1 MKFLWQLKEDIKS
14 NRFAVILI
22 TLELIFALVCF
33 SVCFEL
39 SGGFISS
46 VGFFSKNYDGNS
58 VTASLDGDIK
68 SISEELL
75 SMSEIDSFFSVR
87 YFIGDD
93 SDGRTL
99 YVGDCSENVFNASKL
114 SFNGEM
120 IDTDKDYGEALP
132 CIVSKN
138 MSEIYK
144 IGEIYNI
151 SGTDFYIAGSFRDD
165 NIFYM
170 LGDMINQNFF
180 MCCDKNNKLSESDL
194 RESNVKNA
202 FITAK
207 EGISSMVLAASF
219 GEISGVDSVSAF
231 DFRDEL
237 SDDFDKLSGSL
248 IIGVLVLLLSLLG
261 FLSNNIL
268 SFDQNKKLYRAG
280 LVTGQKNS
288 IVVLLFSARLLICIL
303 LSGLITFLFKEQI
316 ASFLG
321 GSALSLN
328 HLLLSVIT
336 CFGIGCICVIVMT
349 LRIVKMRV

>member
-1 MKFLWQLKEDIKS
+1 MKFLWQLKEDIKA

-58 VTASLDGDIK
+58 VKASLDGDIK
-68 SISEELL
+68 SISEELV
-75 SMSEIDSFFSVR
+75 SMSEIDSFFTVR
-87 YFIGDD
+87 YFIGED
-93 SDGRTL
+93 SDGQTL
-99 YVGDCSENVFNASKL
+99 YVGDCSENLFNASKL

-120 IDTDKDYGEALP
+120 LDTDKDYGEALP
-132 CIVSKN
+132 CMISKN

-144 IGEIYNI
+144 TGEVYNL
-151 SGTDFYIAGSFRDD
+151 SGTDFYVVGSFSDD

-170 LGDMINQNFF
+170 LGNMVNQNFF
-180 MCCDKNNKLSESDL
+180 MCCDKNNKLSESAL

-207 EGISSMVLAASF
+207 EGISSTVLSASF
-219 GEISGVDSVSAF
+219 SEVNGIDAVSEF

-248 IIGVLVLLLSLLG
+248 IIGLLVLLLSLLG

-268 SFDQNKKLYRAG
+268 SFNQNKKLYRAG

-288 IVVLLFSARLLICIL
+288 IIVLLFSARLLICIF
-303 LSGLITFLFKEQI
+303 LSGLIAFLFKEQI
-316 ASFLG
+316 ASFLDSG
-321 GSALSLN
+321 ALSLDN
-328 HLLLSVIT
+328 LLFSVIT

-349 LRIVKMRV
+349 IRIVRMRI

>member
-1 MKFLWQLKEDIKS
+1 MKFLWQLKEDIKA

-46 VGFFSKNYDGNS
+46 VGFFSKNYDGNT
-58 VTASLDGDIK
+58 VTASVKGNIK
-68 SISEELL
+68 SVSEELL
-75 SMSEIDSFFSVR
+75 STSEINSVFTVR
-87 YFIGDD
+87 YFIGED
-93 SDGRTL
+93 SDGQTL
-99 YVGDCSENVFNASKL
+99 YIGNCSKNVFNNLGL

-120 IDTDKDYGEALP
+120 IDTDKDYGEAVP
-132 CIVSKN
+132 CMVSKN
-138 MSEIYK
+138 LAEMFK
-144 IGEIYNI
+144 IGDVYNL
-151 SGTDFYIAGSFRDD
+151 SGTDFYISGSFSDD
-165 NIFYM
+165 NISYM

-180 MCCDKNNKLSESDL
+180 MCYDKNNKLSESAL

-207 EGISSMVLAASF
+207 EGISSAVLAASL
-219 GEISGVDSVSAF
+219 GEIDGIEAVSVF
-231 DFRDEL
+231 NFREEL

-268 SFDQNKKLYRAG
+268 SFNQNKKIYRAA
-280 LVTGQKNS
+280 LVTGQKKSN
-288 IVVLLFSARLLICIL
+288 IVLLLYARLLICIF
-303 LSGLITFLFKEQI
+303 LSGLMTYMFKEQI
-316 ASFLG
+316 SSFLG
-321 GSALSLN
+321 GGAWSTN
-328 HLLLSVIT
+328 NLLFSVIT

-349 LRIVKMRV
+349 IRIVKMRI